1 MKRTSHQPIEF
12 SVVMATYNG
21 ERFIREQLES
31 LAAQALPPRELV
43 VGDDGSTDRT
53 LAIIDEFAARAPFPV
68 RVQRNGRRLGPS
80 ENFLHAA
87 RRCAGEWIAFCD
99 QDDVWLPQKLKRM
112 AEIVDANPK
121 IVLAAHRATII
132 DEHSNPGAELNEP
145 PVDRLTVFPPLRHR
159 LWRAPFGFTE
169 IFRRFLIQDFPF
181 EGRPPKVTHD
191 RWIFWLANVTGHT
204 AFLPD
209 RLALYR
215 RHQTNESQFNRG
227 PNLRGQL
234 ADSAAHASFENASD
248 YANEFAVYLSAQT
261 LKLTGSVRKRVETG
275 AWVYARLARHLRQ
288 RVMIWD
294 PSRPL
299 AARLASWTRLAA
311 SGGYKGSG
319 GGWRSAGKDLVRLA
333 WSLPGESKKSG
344 TA

>member
-1 MKRTSHQPIEF
+1 MEV

-31 LAAQALPPRELV
+31 LAAQTLRPCELV
-43 VGDDGSTDRT
+43 VSDDGSTDRT
-53 LAIIDEFAARAPFPV
+53 LAMIDEFAARAPFPV
-68 RVQRNGRRLGPS
+68 RVQRNAQRLGPS
-80 ENFLHAA
+80 ENFLQAA
-87 RRCAGEWIAFCD
+87 RRAAGEWIAFCD
-99 QDDVWLPQKLKRM
+99 QDDVWLPQKLARI
-112 AEIVDANPK
+112 AEIVETNPQ
-121 IVLAAHRATII
+121 IVFAAHRATLI
-132 DEHSNPGAELNEP
+132 DEHGNPGAEFNEP

-159 LWRAPFGFTE
+159 LWRTPFGFTE

-215 RHQTNESQFNRG
+215 RHQNNESQFNRG
-227 PNLRGQL
+227 PDLKGQL
-234 ADSAAHASFENASD
+234 VDSSAHVSYENASD
-248 YANEFAVYLSAQT
+248 YANAFTLYLSAQAA
-261 LKLTGSVRKRVETG
+261 KLTGPVRVRVETG
-275 AWVYARLARHLRQ
+275 AKVYARLARHLRQ

-294 PSRPL
+294 RSRPL
-299 AARLASWTRLAA
+299 VARLGSWTRLAA
-311 SGGYKGSG
+311 SGGYHGG

-333 WSLPGESKKSG
+333 WSLPGEGKKRG
-344 TA
+344 TT